1 MSPKGTRFMTYVL
14 LSDSRPSNLED
25 FFVTGSCKKPEMASS
40 TVQNRGGGLPKDSMM
55 EFNVGMG

>member
-1 MSPKGTRFMTYVL
+1 MTYVL

-40 TVQNRGGGLPKDSMM
+40 TVQNRGGGSPKDSMM